1 MKGVYYAL
9 VLMVRNPRKI
19 SKQIKNQAA
28 VDVPLVVLCT
38 ACTMPD
44 SHWCIRM
51 PMVTVGR
58 VGFAEHIGV
67 GLRRCS
73 FRLARHIPRSLR
85 T

>member
-44 SHWCIRM
+44 SHWCTPT
-51 PMVTVGR
+51 PMVMQVLSR
-58 VGFAEHIGV
+58 CIAIPH
-67 GLRRCS
+67 LRGALTL
-73 FRLARHIPRSLR
+73 LALICRADS
-85 T
+85 